1 MKSYVSALVVDG
13 ETATPLPV
21 NDELLAIAAD
31 ANRLTEE
38 NLDGL
43 AASKLALDAVHR
55 LLVDAIET
63 TQTVVVDY
71 RDVTSTGSTQ
81 ALPDATGAP
90 WYHVVE
96 TYGGALYL
104 TLQVIM
110 EDATNKLNNYVWV
123 AIAVDGEI
131 VARSSDQEAQCYADT
146 WHAHAVVPLGAGSH
160 TVELLFGV
168 CLPDIAGAT
177 GGGPPTA
184 GGDLQ
189 FADRTFIAME
199 RLQ

>member
-21 NDELLAIAAD
+21 NEELLAIAGD

-43 AASKLALDAVHR
+43 AASKLALDSVHR

-63 TQTVVVDY
+63 SRTVTVNF
-71 RDVTSTGSTQ
+71 RDVTLTGTTQ
-81 ALPDATGAP
+81 ALPDAAGDP
-90 WYHVVE
+90 WTHTIE

-104 TLQVIM
+104 TLQVAM
-110 EDATNKLNNYVWV
+110 EDATNKLNNYAWV
-123 AIAVDGEI
+123 AIAVDGEV
-131 VARSSDQEAQCYADT
+131 VARSSDQEAQCYADS

-160 TVELLFGV
+160 VVELLFGTS
-168 CLPDIAGAT
+168 LPAEADGAAG
-177 GGGPPTA
+177 A
-184 GGDLQ
+184 GGDLE
-189 FADRTFIAME
+189 FVDRTFIAME